1 MRLWRQKYNVTTMS
15 STKADQRKV
24 NISVVPLR
32 HLNNYRKIA
41 RYLGLFF
48 LQESYSR
55 LTTEADTGGVLYK
68 KLFLKSLQNSPENTC
83 VWVSFFKKLQERLF
97 KNTFFT
103 ERFRATACMF
113 RMFQHWGK
121 LWSFQDNPVVRRH

>member
-83 VWVSFFKKLQERLF
+83 V
-97 KNTFFT
+97 
-103 ERFRATACMF
+103 
-113 RMFQHWGK
+113 
-121 LWSFQDNPVVRRH
+121 